1 MKIKL
6 GYVAISLTIN
16 TITIKTTTYTNYQK
30 LNEKEK
36 ITKLDNIINQNLKN
50 LKDILTYNFKND
62 IHFYRL
68 SSNIIPLA
76 THPNVNIDYIKPY
89 RQKWEYIGYMT
100 KLYNIRVDTHPDHF
114 CVLNSPNKEVIN
126 QSIQIL
132 NYHKNIFKAM
142 KINGKVIMHI
152 GGMYN
157 DKNKS
162 IERFIS
168 NFKKLKPELKEIITL
183 ENDDKTYNIKDTLYI
198 CKTLN
203 IPMVL
208 DYHHYK
214 CNNEG
219 EKIEDYLQQ
228 IIDTWK
234 DEKLNPKKHFS
245 SPKNKKNKK
254 AHSDYINAED
264 FIKFIEIL
272 KPLNKDIDIM
282 LECKNKDEALFKL
295 VRELKYK
302 TNYTFIN
309 QTTIKIN

>member
-6 GYVAISLTIN
+6 GYVAISLTID
-16 TITIKTTTYTNYQK
+16 TIILKTTTYTNYQK

-36 ITKLDNIINQNLKN
+36 ITKLDNIINQNFKS

-89 RQKWEYIGYMT
+89 RQKWEHIGYMT

-114 CVLNSPNKEVIN
+114 CILNSPNKEVIN

-142 KINGKVIMHI
+142 KINGKVILHI

-168 NFKKLKPELKEIITL
+168 NFKKLKPELKKMITL
-183 ENDDKTYNIKDTLYI
+183 ENDDKTYNIKDTLYV

-219 EKIEDYLQQ
+219 EKIEDYLPQ

-234 DEKLNPKKHFS
+234 DEKLNPKMHFS
-245 SPKNKKNKK
+245 SPKNKNKK
-254 AHSDYINAED
+254 AHSNYINAED
-264 FIKFIEIL
+264 FIKFIDIL